1 MTWKTRMG
9 GFLTKSDHLF
19 LINKMKTNRND
30 NPTIVHEVQSDFV
43 CLKENFGINS
53 KMFRGDARNGFE
65 ISKGDAR
72 NGFEISKGDASY
84 MNKSDAPSATSV
96 SRVIYKCEFDKWS
109 PNESMR

>member
-9 GFLTKSDHLF
+9 GFLTKSDHMF
-19 LINKMKTNRND
+19 LINKMKTNRNH

-53 KMFRGDARNGFE
+53 KMFRSDALNGFE
-65 ISKGDAR
+65 ISKGDAL
-72 NGFEISKGDASY
+72 NGIKISENNKFE
-84 MNKSDAPSATSV
+84 
-96 SRVIYKCEFDKWS
+96 CEYDKWS

>member
-1 MTWKTRMG
+1 MG
-9 GFLTKSDHLF
+9 GFLTKSDHMF
-19 LINKMKTNRND
+19 LINKMKTNRNN

-53 KMFRGDARNGFE
+53 KMFRGDASIKHFE

-72 NGFEISKGDASY
+72 NGFEISKGDASI
-84 MNKSDAPSATSV
+84 KHFEISKGDALNACS
-96 SRVIYKCEFDKWS
+96 KKFECEYDKWS